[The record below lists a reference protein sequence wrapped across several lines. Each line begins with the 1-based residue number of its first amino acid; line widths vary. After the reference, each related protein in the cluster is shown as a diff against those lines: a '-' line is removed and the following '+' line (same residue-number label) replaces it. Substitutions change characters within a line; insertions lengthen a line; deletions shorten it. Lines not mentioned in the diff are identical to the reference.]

1 MNKYQ
6 EELCAEI
13 EQEESIQY
21 DKDIREEIRDYML
34 YENDKE

>member
-6 EELCAEI
+6 EELSTEI

-21 DKDIREEIRDYML
+21 DEDIREEIRDYML
-34 YENDKE
+34 YESDKE

>member
-6 EELCAEI
+6 EELSAEI

-21 DKDIREEIRDYML
+21 DEDIREEVRDYML
-34 YENDKE
+34 FENDKE

>member
-6 EELCAEI
+6 EELSAEI
-13 EQEESIQY
+13 EQEDSIQY

>member
-6 EELCAEI
+6 EELSAEI

-21 DKDIREEIRDYML
+21 DEAIREEIRDYML
-34 YENDKE
+34 FENDKE